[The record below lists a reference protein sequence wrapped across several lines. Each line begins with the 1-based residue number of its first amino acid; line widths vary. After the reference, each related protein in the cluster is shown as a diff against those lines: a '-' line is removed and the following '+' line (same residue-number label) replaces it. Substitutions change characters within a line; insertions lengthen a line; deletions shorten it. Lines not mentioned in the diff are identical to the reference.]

1 VGVQTGFSPQVH
13 GFQFTNRFS
22 GGSVVAEL
30 AVQDRLSQLSG
41 LKVPRAVRQLTEVA
55 QGAEFWGS
63 FGLCG
68 GMSWT
73 ALDRYLKGEPI
84 EDTRTIPGRDSELFR
99 GLVNR
104 QADSMRGRAL
114 LERCLVWQFLPDV
127 APWWM
132 FWSKGVGRLTIEE
145 EWPKVKAALD
155 GGKPTSLVLI
165 RNQGIASP
173 GDHHQVVA
181 IGYETRDGAGEVELY
196 DPNHP
201 RARPTIP
208 IDLKSQTCGPRQS
221 TGERTRGFFVWAP
234 PWASE
239 IPT

>member
-1 VGVQTGFSPQVH
+1 MDVQTGFNPQVH
-13 GFQFTNRFS
+13 GYQFTNRFS

-30 AVQDRLSQLSG
+30 AAQDRLSQLSG
-41 LKVPRAVRQLTEVA
+41 LKVPRPVRRLTEVA
-55 QGAEFWGS
+55 QGVEFWGS

-73 ALDRYLKGEPI
+73 ALDRYRRGEPI
-84 EDTRTIPGRDSELFR
+84 EDDRTIPRSDTELFR
-99 GLVNR
+99 SLVAR

-127 APWWM
+127 APRWM
-132 FWSKGVGRLTIEE
+132 FWSKGVGRLTIEG
-145 EWPKVKAALD
+145 EWPKIRAALD

-181 IGYETRDGAGEVELY
+181 IGYERRDGAAEVQLY

-208 IDLKSQTCGPRQS
+208 IDLKARTCGPRQS

-234 PWASE
+234 
-239 IPT
+239 

>member
-1 VGVQTGFSPQVH
+1 MKVQTGFDPAVH
-13 GFQFTNRFS
+13 GFQFTNRFA

-30 AVQDRLSQLSG
+30 ARQDQLSQLSG
-41 LKVPRAVRQLTEVA
+41 LKLPRALRQLT
-55 QGAEFWGS
+55 GLAESADFWGS

-73 ALDRYLKGEPI
+73 AIDRYWKGEPVEGI
-84 EDTRTIPGRDSELFR
+84 RTIPERDTDLFR
-99 GLVNR
+99 SLVTR
-104 QADSMRGRAL
+104 QADSMSGRAL
-114 LERCLVWQFLPDV
+114 LERCAVWQLLPDR

-132 FWSKGVGRLTIEE
+132 FWTKGVGRLTVES
-145 EWPKVKAALD
+145 EWPKLKAALD
-155 GGKPTSLVLI
+155 GGNPTSLVLI

-173 GDHHQVVA
+173 GDHHQVAAV
-181 IGYETRDGAGEVELY
+181 GYETNDGSAKVELY

-208 IDLKSQTCGPRQS
+208 LDLNAQTCGPRQS

-234 PWASE
+234 SSN
-239 IPT
+239 